1 MKKIAKHS
9 LIIVM
14 ITMLMA
20 IPFGSAVQAQQ
31 YLEAEEPEGGE
42 MIFDLVIIR
51 PVGIIATAVG
61 AVAFVLSLP
70 FSALGGNVGAAGEKL
85 VKNPARYTFTRPLGE
100 F

>member
-20 IPFGSAVQAQQ
+20 IPFGSSVQAQQ

-51 PVGIIATAVG
+51 PVGIIATVVG
-61 AVAFVLSLP
+61 SVAFVLSLP
-70 FSALGGNVGAAGEKL
+70 FSALGGNVGTAGEKL
-85 VKNPARYTFTRPLGE
+85 VKAPARYTFTRPLGE